1 MIGMRIS
8 IGTKSKDE
16 AEKPFWISFADL
28 MSSLMIMFLL
38 VMSVTLV
45 SITDEVSKKK
55 QKGID
60 RINQI
65 DEFWGK
71 LAERFKNDPSIK
83 LDKTRYAIDLGEL
96 ALFPLGESVLTDM
109 QVEKLRELTKDKILP
124 EADSDIGKRWLKRV
138 VVEGFTDPTGSYF
151 YNLQLSL
158 DRSLRLLCEIL
169 DPNDL
174 SLSSLKETQQKRV
187 RDRPFAGGVIAAM
200 PWRWHAIISP
210 LSPDGPLLVLRRLSF
225 DEIGLDQFKFENFLP
240 HDFLNWINKGIS
252 IIFYGA
258 TGSGKTTLL
267 VAVLR
272 EFFINTRLG
281 IAEALP
287 EIPLTSN
294 RWFRLVEVAKDTGG
308 RGGVDFTRVVA
319 EMMRLSPQRLV
330 MGELRG
336 EEAAMLLDFASTGHG
351 GVMTTMHAGTID
363 DARTRFT
370 RLARIPLSNLPPING
385 IRVWRDSAGIGH
397 ARMDQL

>member
-109 QVEKLRELTKDKILP
+109 QVETLRELTKDKILP

-187 RDRPFAGGVIAAM
+187 RDLFLVGGY
-200 PWRWHAIISP
+200 SSN
-210 LSPDGPLLVLRRLSF
+210 LSTHNDSKDRRIELRL
-225 DEIGLDQFKFENFLP
+225 
-240 HDFLNWINKGIS
+240 
-252 IIFYGA
+252 
-258 TGSGKTTLL
+258 
-267 VAVLR
+267 
-272 EFFINTRLG
+272 EFFAVDESNAIVPVSLTQLQG
-281 IAEALP
+281 ECTLP
-287 EIPLTSN
+287 RRKS
-294 RWFRLVEVAKDTGG
+294 R
-308 RGGVDFTRVVA
+308 
-319 EMMRLSPQRLV
+319 
-330 MGELRG
+330 
-336 EEAAMLLDFASTGHG
+336 
-351 GVMTTMHAGTID
+351 
-363 DARTRFT
+363 
-370 RLARIPLSNLPPING
+370 
-385 IRVWRDSAGIGH
+385 
-397 ARMDQL
+397 

>member
-1 MIGMRIS
+1 MDFHAFKFRPKKIAPPLTHSPFARLLDELSPILRNPEVAEIYLNARGIS
-8 IGTKSKDE
+8 
-16 AEKPFWISFADL
+16 AADRVGSPL
-28 MSSLMIMFLL
+28 PVALNWALEDVTEFL
-38 VMSVTLV
+38 S
-45 SITDEVSKKK
+45 E
-55 QKGID
+55 
-60 RINQI
+60 
-65 DEFWGK
+65 
-71 LAERFKNDPSIK
+71 LAWES
-83 LDKTRYAIDLGEL
+83 KTRID
-96 ALFPLGESVLTDM
+96 P
-109 QVEKLRELTKDKILP
+109 
-124 EADSDIGKRWLKRV
+124 
-138 VVEGFTDPTGSYF
+138 Y
-151 YNLQLSL
+151 
-158 DRSLRLLCEIL
+158 
-169 DPNDL
+169 
-174 SLSSLKETQQKRV
+174 
-187 RDRPFAGGVIAAM
+187 RPFAGGVIAAM

-210 LSPDGPLLVLRRLSF
+210 LSPDGPLVVLRRLSF